1 MRFTVKDVM
10 PDLLVT
16 VSGDAT
22 LEHAAGLMLQMD
34 IGSLLVVDGRGHL
47 IGILTDTDFGV
58 GPAPGPAG
66 QVADPQVLGHRLQDQ
81 IPVEQIY
88 RAAASRRVRD
98 VMSTPVVT
106 VEEDASIE
114 TVLARMFQNRIR
126 HFPVMRGPTPVG
138 VVSSRDL
145 LHLVFTQPPGSK
157 GRASEDNAEAR

>member
-1 MRFTVKDVM
+1 MRFTAKDIM

-34 IGSLLVVDGRGHL
+34 IGSLLVVDTRGHL

-66 QVADPQVLGHRLQDQ
+66 EGARPQVLGHQLRDQ

-98 VMSTPVVT
+98 VMSAPVVT
-106 VEEDASIE
+106 VEETAPIE
-114 TVLARMFQNRIR
+114 TLLARMLQNRIR
-126 HFPVMRGPTPVG
+126 HLPVMRGPIPVG

-145 LHLVFTQPPGSK
+145 LHLVFAPP
-157 GRASEDNAEAR
+157 RDAERLQTTE